1 MSVCLC
7 VHFGLCAS
15 CTYLGEAKR
24 FSDLKLLVRLKCLS
38 LALQSSQHSAA
49 LLLGSWK
56 KWRISFVEQRTA
68 DKVVAAANR
77 RRTQQ
82 VCVVSVLFWSVTR
95 MLLVEHT

>member
-1 MSVCLC
+1 MCILDC
-7 VHFGLCAS
+7 VHLVRTWERQRGLV
-15 CTYLGEAKR
+15 Y
-24 FSDLKLLVRLKCLS
+24 LKLLVCLKCLS

-49 LLLGSWK
+49 VLLGSWT

-82 VCVVSVLFWSVTR
+82 VCVVSVLFWSGTR